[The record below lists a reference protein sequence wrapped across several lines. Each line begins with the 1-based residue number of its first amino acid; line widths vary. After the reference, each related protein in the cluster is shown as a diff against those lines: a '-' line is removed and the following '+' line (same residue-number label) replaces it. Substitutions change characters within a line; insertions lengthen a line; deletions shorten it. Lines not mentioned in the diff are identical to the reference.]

1 VQSDPGRALIIANLS
16 KDDAGSVAREIGH
29 FLRSKG
35 HTVDIH
41 SFAGRPEEVPDLAG
55 AALAISLGGDG
66 TVLYSARI
74 TSPWK
79 VPVFPVNLGSLG
91 FIAWIRKWEWKAR
104 LEDCLAGRLTLS
116 ERMMLDV
123 EVVRGDRTEAQFIA
137 LNDGVVSGAG
147 IAKILDLRVAVS
159 GAPMGAYRSDGI
171 IVATPTGSTAYS
183 LAAGG
188 PILEPDMDALIFNPI
203 CAFAL
208 SNRPLVLPGSEEI
221 EILVADKQR
230 SSLIL
235 TVDGQ
240 NSFELLPGDRV
251 LFRRSE
257 SRARIW
263 CAGRASFYDVL
274 RHKLNWSGGANA

>member
-1 VQSDPGRALIIANLS
+1 VQSDAGRALIIANLS
-16 KDDAGSVAREIGH
+16 KDDAGAVAREIGH
-29 FLRSKG
+29 FLRSRG
-35 HTVDIH
+35 HAVDIH
-41 SFAGRPEEVPDLAG
+41 AFPGIPDEVPNVAG
-55 AALAISLGGDG
+55 AALAVSLGGDG
-66 TVLYSARI
+66 TVLYSARV

-79 VPVFPVNLGSLG
+79 VPILPINLGSLG
-91 FIAWIRKWEWKAR
+91 FIAWIRKWEWKPR

-116 ERMMLDV
+116 ERMMLDI
-123 EVVRGDRTEAQFIA
+123 EVVRGDQTEARFVA
-137 LNDGVVSGAG
+137 LNDGVVSGSG
-147 IAKILDLRVAVS
+147 IAKIVDLKVAVS
-159 GAPMGAYRSDGI
+159 GAPMGGYKCDGI
-171 IVATPTGSTAYS
+171 IVAAPTGSTAYS

-188 PILEPDMDALIFNPI
+188 PILEPDMDAIIFNPI

-221 EILVADKQR
+221 EVLVAEKQR
-230 SSLIL
+230 SPLML

-240 NSFELLPGDRV
+240 SSFELVPGDRV

-274 RHKLNWSGGANA
+274 RHKLNWSGGPDA